1 MSNILK
7 GSHHEQLQ
15 REGIIKP
22 THDARLTET
31 EKEEFYVVLLV
42 NRSYNQMTEKTDTK
56 SRQVKIRKEQF
67 ENFRF
72 LDYQKIYLLHSPDD
86 KEETERKFNK
96 VYSKKY
102 GKNWKEQLEKE
113 TITILLPE
121 FKTRKAK
128 TQTKQTEIKTTE

>member
-1 MSNILK
+1 
-7 GSHHEQLQ
+7 
-15 REGIIKP
+15 
-22 THDARLTET
+22 
-31 EKEEFYVVLLV
+31 
-42 NRSYNQMTEKTDTK
+42 MTEKTDTK